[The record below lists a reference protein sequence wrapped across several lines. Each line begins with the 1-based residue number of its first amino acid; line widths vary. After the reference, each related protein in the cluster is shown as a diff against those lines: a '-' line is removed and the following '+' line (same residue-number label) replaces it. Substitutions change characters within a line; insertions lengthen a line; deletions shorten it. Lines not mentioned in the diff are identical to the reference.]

1 MALDMLLVREG
12 QKLAA
17 ADPVSLE
24 ALESIKLK
32 ETVTAVIRRSRNPG
46 HHRKLFA
53 LLSIVFPHQR
63 QYATTQDL
71 LNALKVATGLF
82 DVGKTIDGIPFMI
95 PKSISF
101 AAMSQT
107 EFEQWYDRVVE
118 IITTRI
124 VPNVNSDDLEYQVQ
138 EILDGNR

>member
-1 MALDMLLVREG
+1 M
-12 QKLAA
+12 
-17 ADPVSLE
+17 
-24 ALESIKLK
+24 
-32 ETVTAVIRRSRNPG
+32 
-46 HHRKLFA
+46 
-53 LLSIVFPHQR
+53 
-63 QYATTQDL
+63 
-71 LNALKVATGLF
+71 NALKVATGLF